1 MVVDERIVKMA
12 DDTFKATKVI
22 EYVQPSPRKWEN
34 PKGADLFFI
43 SVNFSDGTEGSVGS
57 IESKVTETQDSLNA
71 LKGQAFEF
79 ELKAGKEYNGIQQF
93 KLYDW
98 PGKPSGLG
106 GSGGGRGGGGGMS
119 HSQAG
124 YMAAASVLGPVIAQ
138 EMAMTKATVVDALI
152 ASRVVAMG
160 ELITEALFTR
170 QPKQETEEKKEE
182 ASPVPAAVSVTLAQ
196 LKALRELIASKGW
209 TVEQA
214 CGSLGIKALTD
225 LTEEQAGEALQLWG
239 E

>member
-1 MVVDERIVKMA
+1 VA

-34 PKGADLFFI
+34 PKGPDLFFI
-43 SVNFSDGTEGSVGS
+43 SVNFSDGTEGSVGA
-57 IESKVTETQDSLNA
+57 IESKVAETQDSLAA
-71 LKGQAFEF
+71 LKGQPVEF

-98 PGKPSGLG
+98 PGKPQGLG

-124 YMAAASVLGPVIAQ
+124 YMAAASVLGPLIAQ
-138 EMAMTKATVVDALI
+138 EFTAGTTVPDALI
-152 ASRVVAMG
+152 ASRVVAVG

-170 QPKQETEEKKEE
+170 QPKQETEEKK
-182 ASPVPAAVSVTLAQ
+182 APPVPASASVTLAQ

-209 TVEQA
+209 TIEQA
-214 CGSLGIKALTD
+214 CGSLGITALTD